1 MFSKA
6 RLDVRLQKTVL
17 CPFQLSFV
25 YCLTVLYGYL
35 IACLNGL
42 KPVKRETIL
51 D

>member
-6 RLDVRLQKTVL
+6 RLDVRLQKNVL
-17 CPFQLSFV
+17 CPFLSFV
-25 YCLTVLYGYL
+25 YCLTVLCGYL